1 MQRAVDYPHPN
12 GTVVVEPACG
22 KAGLAVVDGEGDAS
36 LGRGIGMLD
45 ARVRERTERSER
57 FASIVAASTDAIIST
72 DMHGR
77 IMSWNKAAEKLRASL
92 SAVRETD
99 VYRAKLSGLRGS
111 LATPEGYAPRSSRAI
126 LRQIEELESML
137 ARERKIA
144 AKTLISDLKHREHRL
159 HRFSEE
165 LENTQGLS
173 HSLIQASSFSGIFK
187 MLADAVA
194 EFPKL
199 DADCLHDF
207 RKRIKNVRY
216 LAELFAGTDPEVGR
230 LAQSLKLMQGVV
242 GEWHDWQELAQL
254 ASRKLRKRHKSGVLT
269 DLLKTLSEES
279 LEKALEGC
287 RSQIAELFGGV
298 SDEPAPLRF
307 VPSKPPVR
315 SLDPVTMLEER
326 RLA

>member
-1 MQRAVDYPHPN
+1 MNSGQTRHHTRTN
-12 GTVVVEPACG
+12 GAAKQPPQ
-22 KAGLAVVDGEGDAS
+22 LAFETWRS
-36 LGRGIGMLD
+36 LLD
-45 ARVRERTERSER
+45 ACRSKPSRKHVHELRVATLRLQAQLDHYLGNH
-57 FASIVAASTDAIIST
+57 FADLPATQAV
-72 DMHGR
+72 R
-77 IMSWNKAAEKLRASL
+77 RWNKAAEKLRASL

-315 SLDPVTMLEER
+315 SLDPLTMLEER